1 MKVYQKRRNNMS
13 LPAVLQIQLEDLIE
27 QFIEEGMTRK
37 DAEKAAIDTMVER
50 EYISNDDW

>member
-1 MKVYQKRRNNMS
+1 MS

-27 QFIEEGMTRK
+27 QLIEEGMSRK

-50 EYISNDDW
+50 EYISNDDR